1 MNNFKDIIFS
11 KEDHTAFI
19 KLNRP
24 PNNFFDS
31 DMISQI
37 ADVLEEMDK
46 DITCRSIIL
55 YSEGKHFCAG
65 ADFTKSSFNNESE
78 AYSNL
83 YDQAVRLFRTK
94 KPIIAAVQGAAVGG
108 GLGVALA
115 ADFRIACAE
124 SRFSANFSKLGFHQG
139 FGSTITLP
147 RVVGIQKAKWMLL
160 TSARLNG
167 QEAFDIGLADYLVS
181 KDNLMVKAKELADEI
196 NSCGPLGVQAIR
208 FTVNEGIA
216 DEIAEIVKWEL
227 SEQNRLRE
235 TSDFKEGSKA
245 SLERRSPN
253 FTGS

>member
-1 MNNFKDIIFS
+1 MNNFKDITFS

-94 KPIIAAVQGAAVGG
+94 KPIIAAEEV
-108 GLGVALA
+108 LAL
-115 ADFRIACAE
+115 
-124 SRFSANFSKLGFHQG
+124 
-139 FGSTITLP
+139 P
-147 RVVGIQKAKWMLL
+147 
-160 TSARLNG
+160 
-167 QEAFDIGLADYLVS
+167 
-181 KDNLMVKAKELADEI
+181 
-196 NSCGPLGVQAIR
+196 
-208 FTVNEGIA
+208 
-216 DEIAEIVKWEL
+216 
-227 SEQNRLRE
+227 
-235 TSDFKEGSKA
+235 
-245 SLERRSPN
+245 
-253 FTGS
+253 